1 MTRPSH
7 VVVDLDSLRSN
18 YRLARRIHGGRS
30 LAVIK
35 GDAYGHGALA
45 CANALAPEADG
56 FAVAFLDEA
65 RALREGGIANPILV
79 LEGAFNDA
87 ELAIANALDLWLVVH
102 HDEQID
108 MLARGRIA
116 PRRLN
121 VWLKIDSGMHR
132 AGFDCADAGRAYE
145 RLLSTGKVRSI
156 TLMTHFARA
165 DTLRSTMT
173 AEQIERFDAAT
184 RHLPGDRSLCNSAG
198 LLWWPKARRDW
209 ARAGLML
216 YGIPPEG
223 NELPQLQ
230 PAMTFNSRVV
240 AVRSLRPGE
249 PIGYNATYVAQ
260 RSMRVG
266 LVCVGYADG
275 YPQTAPSGTPIAVD
289 GRRTSL
295 VGRVS
300 MDMLS
305 VDLTD
310 LPDAGLGS
318 EVELWGRTI
327 RVAEVAAACGRIPY
341 ELVCHVRRAPVTYR
355 GLEATTEN
363 KSLARIDLQYSAG

>member
-7 VVVDLDSLRSN
+7 VIVDLDALRTN
-18 YRLARRIHGGRS
+18 YELARRIHGERA

-35 GDAYGHGALA
+35 GNAYGHGALA
-45 CANALAPEADG
+45 CAKALAPKADG

-65 RALREGGIANPILV
+65 LTLRESGIANPILV
-79 LEGAFNDA
+79 LEGVFNDA
-87 ELAIANALDLWLVVH
+87 ELELASALDLWLVVH
-102 HDEQID
+102 HEEQID
-108 MLARGRIA
+108 MLARSRIE

-132 AGFDCADAGRAYE
+132 AGFDCADAERAYE
-145 RLLSTGKVRSI
+145 RLLETGKVESI

-165 DTLRSTMT
+165 DTLQSAMT
-173 AEQIERFDAAT
+173 TEQIERFDAAT

-209 ARAGLML
+209 ARVGLML

-230 PAMTFNSRVV
+230 PVMTFNSRVFATRTV
-240 AVRSLRPGE
+240 LPGE
-249 PIGYNATYVAQ
+249 PIGYNATYVAK
-260 RSMRVG
+260 RPMRVG

-275 YPQTAPSGTPIAVD
+275 YPQTAPSGTSIAVD

-295 VGRVS
+295 LGRVS
-300 MDMLS
+300 MDILT

-310 LPDAGLGS
+310 LPNAGLGS

-341 ELVCHVRRAPVTYR
+341 ELVCHVRRAPVSYR
-355 GLEATTEN
+355 GVDDQ
-363 KSLARIDLQYSAG
+363 KSPALFDLQYSAG